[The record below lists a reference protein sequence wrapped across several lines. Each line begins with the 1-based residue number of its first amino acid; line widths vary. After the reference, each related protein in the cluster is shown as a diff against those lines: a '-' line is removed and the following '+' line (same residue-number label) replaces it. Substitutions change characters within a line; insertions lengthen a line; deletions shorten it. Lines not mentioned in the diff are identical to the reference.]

1 MFSYRKLILNQT
13 YDAKKKR
20 EDEKYDN
27 IKGQHNKE
35 EEKTENY
42 I

>member
-1 MFSYRKLILNQT
+1 MTQ
-13 YDAKKKR
+13 KKER

-35 EEKTENY
+35 EEEKTENY